1 MRQRRHKMKKKEKHV
16 PISVLSKRLGK
27 VKIDDSITSM
37 ADSDFVKKK
46 MEKGAKTLA
55 SCPLPK

>member
-1 MRQRRHKMKKKEKHV
+1 MVKNKEKIV
-16 PISVLSKRLGK
+16 PISVLSRQLGE
-27 VKIDDSITSM
+27 VKIVKNITSI
-37 ADSDFVKKK
+37 AHTDSFKKK

>member
-1 MRQRRHKMKKKEKHV
+1 MIMKKKDKNI
-16 PISVLSKRLGK
+16 PISVLSKRLGE
-27 VKIDDSITSM
+27 VKIDDSITSI
-37 ADSDFVKKK
+37 ANSECVKKK

>member
-1 MRQRRHKMKKKEKHV
+1 MKKKEKNV

-37 ADSDFVKKK
+37 PESDSIKKK
-46 MEKGAKTLA
+46 MERGAKTLA